1 MKILMVCL
9 GNICRSPLAEG
20 ILRNKIP
27 NMNVKVDSA
36 GTAGYHIGRKPDPRA
51 IDVAKKNNIDISS
64 LRARKFERSDFINFD
79 KIYVMDKNNFND
91 VIGLAENK
99 NEASKVI
106 LITDILD
113 SDSFVPDPYYG
124 DLADFVK
131 VFNLLD
137 KICQKIANKIESR

>member
-20 ILRNKIP
+20 ILSSKISK
-27 NMNVKVDSA
+27 MKVTIDSA
-36 GTAGYHIGRKPDPRA
+36 GTAGYHVGSKPDPRA
-51 IDVAKKNNIDISS
+51 IDIAKKNNIDIST

-124 DLADFVK
+124 DLDDFEK

>member
-1 MKILMVCL
+1 MVCL

-20 ILRNKIP
+20 ILSSKISK
-27 NMNVKVDSA
+27 MKVTVDSA
-36 GTAGYHIGRKPDPRA
+36 GTAGYHVGSKPDPRA
-51 IDVAKKNNIDISS
+51 IDIAKKNNIDIST

-124 DLADFVK
+124 DLADFEK

-137 KICQKIANKIESR
+137 KICQKIANNIESR

>member
-1 MKILMVCL
+1 MVCL

-20 ILRNKIP
+20 ILSSKISK
-27 NMNVKVDSA
+27 MKVTVDSA
-36 GTAGYHIGRKPDPRA
+36 GTAGYHIGSKPDPRA
-51 IDVAKKNNIDISS
+51 IDIAKKNNIDIST

-113 SDSFVPDPYYG
+113 SYSFVPDPYYG
-124 DLADFVK
+124 GLADFEK

-137 KICQKIANKIESR
+137 KICHKIANKIESR

>member
-1 MKILMVCL
+1 MVCL

-20 ILRNKIP
+20 ILSNKIP
-27 NMNVKVDSA
+27 NMNVTVDSA
-36 GTAGYHIGRKPDPRA
+36 GTAGYHIGSKPDPRA
-51 IDVAKKNNIDISS
+51 IDIAKKNNIDISS

-79 KIYVMDKNNFND
+79 KIYVMDKNNYYD
-91 VIGLAENK
+91 IIDLAENK
-99 NEASKVI
+99 DQTSKVI
-106 LITDILD
+106 LITDVLD

-124 DLADFVK
+124 DLADFEK

>member
-20 ILRNKIP
+20 ILSSKISK
-27 NMNVKVDSA
+27 MKVTVDSA
-36 GTAGYHIGRKPDPRA
+36 GTAGYHVGSKPDPRA
-51 IDVAKKNNIDISS
+51 IDIAKKNNIDISS

>member
-1 MKILMVCL
+1 MVCL

-20 ILRNKIP
+20 ILSSKISK
-27 NMNVKVDSA
+27 MKVTVDSA
-36 GTAGYHIGRKPDPRA
+36 GTAGYHIGSKPDPRA
-51 IDVAKKNNIDISS
+51 IDIAKKNNIDIST

-91 VIGLAENK
+91 IIGLAENK
-99 NEASKVI
+99 KEASKVI

-113 SDSFVPDPYYG
+113 SHSFVPDPYYG
-124 DLADFVK
+124 GLADFEK

-137 KICQKIANKIESR
+137 KICHKIANKIESR

>member
-1 MKILMVCL
+1 MVCL

-20 ILRNKIP
+20 ILSSKISK
-27 NMNVKVDSA
+27 MKVTVDSA
-36 GTAGYHIGRKPDPRA
+36 GTAGYHIGSKPDPRA
-51 IDVAKKNNIDISS
+51 IDIAKKNNIDIST

-79 KIYVMDKNNFND
+79 KIYVMDKNKFND

-113 SDSFVPDPYYG
+113 SYSFVPDPYYG
-124 DLADFVK
+124 SLADFEK

-137 KICQKIANKIESR
+137 KICHKIANKIESR

>member
-20 ILRNKIP
+20 ILSSKISK
-27 NMNVKVDSA
+27 MKVTVDSA
-36 GTAGYHIGRKPDPRA
+36 GTAGYHIGSKPDPRA
-51 IDVAKKNNIDISS
+51 IDIAKKNNIDIST

-91 VIGLAENK
+91 IIGLAENK
-99 NEASKVI
+99 KEASKVI

-113 SDSFVPDPYYG
+113 SHSFVPDPYYG
-124 DLADFVK
+124 GLADFEK

-137 KICQKIANKIESR
+137 KICHKIANKIESR

>member
-1 MKILMVCL
+1 MVCL

-20 ILRNKIP
+20 ILSSKISK
-27 NMNVKVDSA
+27 MKVTVDSA
-36 GTAGYHIGRKPDPRA
+36 GTAGYHVGSKPDTRA
-51 IDVAKKNNIDISS
+51 IDIAKKNNIDIST

-137 KICQKIANKIESR
+137 KICQKIANNIESR

>member
-1 MKILMVCL
+1 MVCL

-20 ILRNKIP
+20 ILSSKISK
-27 NMNVKVDSA
+27 MKVTVDSA
-36 GTAGYHIGRKPDPRA
+36 GTAGYHIGSKPDPRA
-51 IDVAKKNNIDISS
+51 IDIAKKNNIDISA

-113 SDSFVPDPYYG
+113 SYSFVPDPYYG
-124 DLADFVK
+124 GLADFEK

-137 KICQKIANKIESR
+137 KICHKIANKIESR

>member
-1 MKILMVCL
+1 MVCL

-20 ILRNKIP
+20 ILSSKISK
-27 NMNVKVDSA
+27 MKVTVDSA
-36 GTAGYHIGRKPDPRA
+36 GTAGYHVGSKPDPRA
-51 IDVAKKNNIDISS
+51 IDIAKKNNIDIST

-106 LITDILD
+106 LITDIID

>member
-1 MKILMVCL
+1 MVCL

-20 ILRNKIP
+20 ILSSKISK
-27 NMNVKVDSA
+27 MKVTVDSA
-36 GTAGYHIGRKPDPRA
+36 GTAGYHIGSKPDPRA
-51 IDVAKKNNIDISS
+51 IDIAKKNNIDIST

-124 DLADFVK
+124 DLADFEK
-131 VFNLLD
+131 VFNLLE
-137 KICQKIANKIESR
+137 KICQKIANQIESR